1 MRYHIFPAIAL
12 SALTALTLP
21 VAADAQARPPG
32 QGRMGEHMGSGPGT
46 MPAARI
52 IELREELGLTADQVE
67 RISGIQEQLRERNGP
82 LLEQL
87 AAARQE
93 MQADRRQLTD
103 EERAQ
108 MQERREAMRDSMRSR
123 EALPDSMRGRAP
135 MTAEQR
141 QQMRAQM
148 QERRDQGMRARR
160 EGAMRSQTGIPAEL
174 HPVMEQLRA
183 NTDAARQ
190 QIEATLTAEQQ
201 QKLRELRPSPGR
213 PAGQRERGPG
223 ADRGRAPAASR
234 GAR

>member
-21 VAADAQARPPG
+21 VAADAQAHPPG
-32 QGRMGEHMGSGPGT
+32 HGRMGEQMRSGPGT
-46 MPAARI
+46 VPAARI

-67 RISGIQEQLRERNGP
+67 RISGIQEQLREQNGP

-93 MQADRRQLTD
+93 MQASRPQLTD

-108 MQERREAMRDSMRSR
+108 MQERREAMR
-123 EALPDSMRGRAP
+123 DSMRGRAP

-148 QERRDQGMRARR
+148 QERREQGMRARQ
-160 EGAMRSQTGIPAEL
+160 EGAMRSPAGVPAEL
-174 HPVMEQLRA
+174 RPVMEQLRA

-190 QIEATLTAEQQ
+190 RIEATLTAEQQ

>member
-12 SALTALTLP
+12 SVLTALTLP
-21 VAADAQARPPG
+21 VAVDAQAHPREH
-32 QGRMGEHMGSGPGT
+32 GRMGEPMRSGPGT
-46 MPAARI
+46 ARAARI

-67 RISGIQEQLRERNGP
+67 RISSIEEQLREQNRP

-93 MQADRRQLTD
+93 MRAGRLQLTD

-108 MQERREAMRDSMRSR
+108 LEQRREAMRDSMRSR
-123 EALPDSMRGRAP
+123 EALPDSVRGAP

-141 QQMRAQM
+141 EQMRARM
-148 QERRDQGMRARR
+148 QERREHAKSARR
-160 EGAMRSQTGIPAEL
+160 NGAARPHAGMLAEVR
-174 HPVMEQLRA
+174 PVMEQLRA

-201 QKLRELRPSPGR
+201 QKLRELRPAPGR
-213 PAGQRERGPG
+213 PAGQGERGPG
-223 ADRGRAPAASR
+223 ADRRRVPGTSR
-234 GAR
+234 GTPE

>member
-1 MRYHIFPAIAL
+1 
-12 SALTALTLP
+12 
-21 VAADAQARPPG
+21 
-32 QGRMGEHMGSGPGT
+32 

-67 RISGIQEQLRERNGP
+67 RISGIQEQLREQNGP

-93 MQADRRQLTD
+93 MQAGRRQLTD

-108 MQERREAMRDSMRSR
+108 LEQRRQAMRDSMRSR
-123 EALPDSMRGRAP
+123 EAVPDSMRGRSP

-141 QQMRAQM
+141 QQMRARM
-148 QERRDQGMRARR
+148 QERREHGMRARR
-160 EGAMRSQTGIPAEL
+160 DGAVRSHAGIPAEL
-174 HPVMEQLRA
+174 RPVMEQLRA
-183 NTDAARQ
+183 NTAAARQ

-201 QKLRELRPSPGR
+201 QKLRELRPAPGR

-223 ADRGRAPAASR
+223 ADRDDAPAAPR

>member
-1 MRYHIFPAIAL
+1 
-12 SALTALTLP
+12 
-21 VAADAQARPPG
+21 
-32 QGRMGEHMGSGPGT
+32 

-108 MQERREAMRDSMRSR
+108 MQERREAMRDSMR
-123 EALPDSMRGRAP
+123 GRAP

-201 QKLRELRPSPGR
+201 KKLRELRPSPGR

>member
-1 MRYHIFPAIAL
+1 
-12 SALTALTLP
+12 
-21 VAADAQARPPG
+21 
-32 QGRMGEHMGSGPGT
+32 MGEPMRSGPGT
-46 MPAARI
+46 VRAARI

-67 RISGIQEQLRERNGP
+67 RISGIEEQLREQNRP

-93 MQADRRQLTD
+93 MRADRRQLTD
-103 EERAQ
+103 EERVQ
-108 MQERREAMRDSMRSR
+108 LEQRRAAMRDSMRSR
-123 EALPDSMRGRAP
+123 QALPDSMRGHAP

-141 QQMRAQM
+141 QEMRARM
-148 QERRDQGMRARR
+148 QERREHAMSARR
-160 EGAMRSQTGIPAEL
+160 NGAARPHAGMPAEL
-174 HPVMEQLRA
+174 RPVMEQLRA

>member
-108 MQERREAMRDSMRSR
+108 MQERREAMRDSMR
-123 EALPDSMRGRAP
+123 GRAP

-174 HPVMEQLRA
+174 RPVMEQLRA

>member
-21 VAADAQARPPG
+21 VAADAQAHPPG
-32 QGRMGEHMGSGPGT
+32 HGRMGEHMRSGPGIV
-46 MPAARI
+46 PAARI

-67 RISGIQEQLRERNGP
+67 RLSGIQEQLREQNGP

-93 MQADRRQLTD
+93 LRADRRQLTD

-123 EALPDSMRGRAP
+123 EALPDSMRGRAA

-141 QQMRAQM
+141 QQMRARM
-148 QERRDQGMRARR
+148 QERREHGLRARR
-160 EGAMRSQTGIPAEL
+160 DGTVRPHAGIPAEL
-174 HPVMEQLRA
+174 RPVVEQLRA

-190 QIEATLTAEQQ
+190 QIEATLTTEQQ

-213 PAGQRERGPG
+213 PAGQGERGPG
-223 ADRGRAPAASR
+223 SYRGRVPGASR